1 MLDCGLS
8 MQSLLN
14 FLPLSF
20 VASNRLLNLNNFV
33 PPDVSDPDLEGVSIE
48 IFILNL
54 SGLYQ
59 HCMMSLL
66 AILK

>member
-1 MLDCGLS
+1 

-48 IFILNL
+48 ILDKLVSTFKVKNL
-54 SGLYQ
+54 KIIS
-59 HCMMSLL
+59 
-66 AILK
+66 KPN

>member
-1 MLDCGLS
+1 

-48 IFILNL
+48 TFNLNL
-54 SGLYQ
+54 SGLCQ